1 MYETVRLMLY
11 MVRAAAKFRCINPKK
26 NFGGLADS
34 VRTRANTNSLK
45 STGAPAKMKPRVS
58 RRRTTTGR
66 LGPEQTIEFA
76 AHYSVTFAGSVLQ
89 AFAIADRD
97 VSAPVFD
104 QARALQTT
112 RDDGHAGASRAQHLR
127 KEFVRKFELVPFHT
141 IMGHEHK

>member
-1 MYETVRLMLY
+1 
-11 MVRAAAKFRCINPKK
+11 
-26 NFGGLADS
+26 
-34 VRTRANTNSLK
+34 
-45 STGAPAKMKPRVS
+45 MKPRVS

-127 KEFVRKFELVPFHT
+127 KEFVRKFELVAFHT
-141 IMGHEHK
+141 IMGHEQPAATTLFNGVKPVAGSKLRELDESARA